1 MAEFTTWKTSVGKLL
16 TAVEIDP
23 RAIRHRDWRQA
34 FIESLTPAQAAER
47 IAAGYLNR
55 LSAKARL
62 KYLGIGKTKGY
73 P

>member
-1 MAEFTTWKTSVGKLL
+1 MTMAAWQQAVSKLL
-16 TAVEIDP
+16 IEVDIDP
-23 RAIRHRDWRQA
+23 RAIWYREWRGA
-34 FIESLTPAQAAER
+34 FIDNLTPEQAAER